1 MFYITCP
8 YCDARIEIPA
18 NAVGPDRTDPWNV
31 ICCDDCSITFDYDDE
46 EVIEEPQSPACPP
59 PS

>member
-31 ICCDDCSITFDYDDE
+31 IRCDDCDVTFDYDDE
-46 EVIEEPQSPACPP
+46 EVIEEPQPTE
-59 PS
+59 